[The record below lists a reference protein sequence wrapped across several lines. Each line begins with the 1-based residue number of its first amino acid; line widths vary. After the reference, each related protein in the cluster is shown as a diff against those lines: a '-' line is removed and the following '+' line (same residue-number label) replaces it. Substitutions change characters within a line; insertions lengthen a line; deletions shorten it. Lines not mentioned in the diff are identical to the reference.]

1 MVPGLRIPCHQM
13 CVDDVIA
20 LEVGSAGS
28 VVKAS
33 FLPSTPATL
42 LVKTFSAVSRG
53 KKAGILCVPARR
65 GYLSWGCPGK
75 WEWVIPS
82 RF

>member
-13 CVDDVIA
+13 CIDDVIA

-28 VVKAS
+28 VVKAALSS

-42 LVKTFSAVSRG
+42 LVKTFSA
-53 KKAGILCVPARR
+53 L
-65 GYLSWGCPGK
+65 CPG
-75 WEWVIPS
+75 ERGRDPMCPS
-82 RF
+82 

>member
-42 LVKTFSAVSRG
+42 LVKTFSALCHWGKRQGSYVSQ
-53 KKAGILCVPARR
+53 L
-65 GYLSWGCPGK
+65 
-75 WEWVIPS
+75 EEDT
-82 RF
+82 